1 MAPIFNLWV
10 QKVYNENRTSLKRSR
25 YDVMFNELS
34 ELHGEH
40 SESSARKRAM
50 AGLVQDV
57 TDRPGAGKGSSSTA
71 PLPWLVNSWKIGDIS
86 IVQRWRWKIFPH
98 LQIGKNDDRPQLDM

>member
-1 MAPIFNLWV
+1 
-10 QKVYNENRTSLKRSR
+10 
-25 YDVMFNELS
+25 MFNELS

-40 SESSARKRAM
+40 SKSSARKRAM

-71 PLPWLVNSWKIGDIS
+71 PLSWLVNSWKIGEDINTYPLCNGGGGRYFL
-86 IVQRWRWKIFPH
+86 IYR
-98 LQIGKNDDRPQLDM
+98 